1 MSTETAL
8 LERWV
13 WLNVSLVIALLASA
27 LRWFLERPH
36 LQRHFRPNAIPAL
49 HRAVWDIPWIIHP
62 LRLLYAVGVPA
73 LALLW
78 RGVLTPSGLGLKPF
92 FWAAD
97 QTLSTLYGSWDSW
110 VRDLGWTCV
119 FSGGFWVLIALAD
132 RTARRLSPPRET
144 RHSLSVALREAVYH
158 QAHWAFYREPFVLLL
173 GIGMGAWV
181 GLLPVAGEALLNPA
195 RWTDLQSPTHG
206 RDLLIRMG
214 LAVLSA
220 MLFIQTQN
228 IWLMLLA
235 DASLIWLLG
244 QKHETTQTQ
253 TGVAVTTPV

>member
-13 WLNVSLVIALLASA
+13 WLNISLVIALLASA

-36 LQRHFRPNAIPAL
+36 LQKHLRLDAALIPY
-49 HRAVWDIPWIIHP
+49 HAVWEIPWIIQP
-62 LRLLYAVGVPA
+62 LRLLYAVGMPA

-78 RGVLTPSGLGLKPF
+78 RGVLTPSGLGLKPLF
-92 FWAAD
+92 RTTD
-97 QTLSTLYGSWDSW
+97 QALSASPGNWDTW
-110 VRDLGWTCV
+110 VRDLGWTCA
-119 FSGGFWVLIALAD
+119 FAGGFWILVALAD
-132 RTARRLSPPRET
+132 RTARRFSAPRTT
-144 RHSLSVALREAVYH
+144 RRSLGVALREAVYH

-173 GIGMGAWV
+173 GVGMGAWA

-206 RDLLIRMG
+206 RDLLIRAG

-235 DASLIWLLG
+235 DTWLAWLLG
-244 QKHETTQTQ
+244 QKHETI
-253 TGVAVTTPV
+253 

>member
-36 LQRHFRPNAIPAL
+36 LQKYLGADAVPSADAVPTSY
-49 HRAVWDIPWIIHP
+49 RAVWEMPWIIHP
-62 LRLLYAVGVPA
+62 LRLLYAVGIPA

-92 FWAAD
+92 FWATD
-97 QTLSTLYGSWDSW
+97 QTLSTLSGSWDSW
-110 VRDLGWTCV
+110 VRDLGWTCA
-119 FSGGFWVLIALAD
+119 FAGGFWVLVLLAD
-132 RTARRLSPPRET
+132 RAAKRLSPPRKT
-144 RHSLSVALREAVYH
+144 RHSLSAALREAVYH

-173 GIGMGAWV
+173 GVGMGAWA
-181 GLLPVAGEALLNPA
+181 GLLPIAGEALLNPA
-195 RWTDLQSPTHG
+195 RWTDLQSPARG
-206 RDLLIRMG
+206 RDLLIRVG

-235 DASLIWLLG
+235 DTGLIWLLG
-244 QKHETTQTQ
+244 QKYET
-253 TGVAVTTPV
+253 A

>member
-1 MSTETAL
+1 LSTEDAL

-36 LQRHFRPNAIPAL
+36 LQKHFRTGAASAWP
-49 HRAVWDIPWIIHP
+49 RAVWDLSWIIHP
-62 LRLLYAVGVPA
+62 LRLLYAVGIPA

-78 RGVLTPSGLGLKPF
+78 RGILTPSGLGLQPF

-97 QTLSTLYGSWDSW
+97 QADPTAPGSWDVW
-110 VRDLGWTCV
+110 VRDLGWVCAFGV
-119 FSGGFWVLIALAD
+119 GFWILITLAN
-132 RTARRLSPPRET
+132 RAAKRLAPPHT
-144 RHSLSVALREAVYH
+144 TQHNPGVALREAVYH
-158 QAHWAFYREPFVLLL
+158 QAHWAFYREPFVLLF
-173 GIGMGAWV
+173 GVGMGAWA

-195 RWTDLQSPTHG
+195 RWTDLQSPVRGHN
-206 RDLLIRMG
+206 LLVRVG

-220 MLFIQTQN
+220 LLFIQTQN

-235 DASLIWLLG
+235 DMGLTWLLG
-244 QKHETTQTQ
+244 QQQESS
-253 TGVAVTTPV
+253 

>member
-36 LQRHFRPNAIPAL
+36 LLERLTNAPPTLQRP
-49 HRAVWDIPWIIHP
+49 VWEIPWIIQP
-62 LRLLYAVGVPA
+62 LRLLYAVGIPA
-73 LALLW
+73 AALLW
-78 RGVLTPSGLGLKPF
+78 RGALTPSGLGLKPF
-92 FWAAD
+92 FWTAD
-97 QTLSTLYGSWDSW
+97 QALSTASGSWNIW
-110 VRDLGWTCV
+110 VRDLGWTCAFACV
-119 FSGGFWVLIALAD
+119 FWVLVAIAD
-132 RTARRLSPPRET
+132 RSAKQLSPPRTT
-144 RHSLSVALREAVYH
+144 RRSVSVSLREAVYH

-173 GIGMGAWV
+173 GVGMGSWA

-195 RWTDLQSPTHG
+195 RWTDLQSPTRG
-206 RDLLIRMG
+206 RDLLIRVG

-235 DASLIWLLG
+235 DAGLTWLLG
-244 QKHETTQTQ
+244 QKHEIQS
-253 TGVAVTTPV
+253 

>member
-13 WLNVSLVIALLASA
+13 WVNISLVIALLASA

-36 LQRHFRPNAIPAL
+36 LRERLRANMTAIPQ
-49 HRAVWDIPWIIHP
+49 HPVWDIPWIVHP
-62 LRLLYAVGVPA
+62 LRLLYAVGIPA
-73 LALLW
+73 AALLW
-78 RGVLTPSGLGLKPF
+78 RGALTSSGLGLKPF

-97 QTLSTLYGSWDSW
+97 QALPTAPGSWDTW
-110 VRDLGWTCV
+110 VRDLGWTCA
-119 FSGGFWVLIALAD
+119 FASGFWLLVAIADQASK
-132 RTARRLSPPRET
+132 RFAPARET
-144 RHSLSVALREAVYH
+144 RRSLGVTLREAVYH
-158 QAHWAFYREPFVLLL
+158 QVHWAFYREPFVLLFGV
-173 GIGMGAWV
+173 GIGAWA

-195 RWTDLQSPTHG
+195 RWTDLQSPERG

-220 MLFIQTQN
+220 MFFIQTQN

-235 DASLIWLLG
+235 DTGLSWLLG
-244 QKHETTQTQ
+244 QKHELR
-253 TGVAVTTPV
+253 

>member
-36 LQRHFRPNAIPAL
+36 LQERLRANTSPAPY
-49 HRAVWDIPWIIHP
+49 RAVWDMPWIIHP
-62 LRLLYAVGVPA
+62 LRLLYAVGIPA
-73 LALLW
+73 VALLW
-78 RGVLTPSGLGLKPF
+78 RGALTPSGLGLKPF

-97 QTLSTLYGSWDSW
+97 QTLSSLSGSWHSW
-110 VRDLGWTCV
+110 VRDLGWTCA
-119 FSGGFWVLIALAD
+119 FAGGFWILVTLAD
-132 RTARRLSPPRET
+132 RTVKRLSPPRET
-144 RHSLSVALREAVYH
+144 RHNLSAALREAVYH
-158 QAHWAFYREPFVLLL
+158 QAHWAFYREPFVLLF
-173 GIGMGAWV
+173 GVGMGAWL

-195 RWTDLQSPTHG
+195 RWTDLQSPTRG
-206 RDLLIRMG
+206 RDLLIRVS

-228 IWLMLLA
+228 IWLLILA
-235 DASLIWLLG
+235 DTALAWILG
-244 QKHETTQTQ
+244 QKHETQ
-253 TGVAVTTPV
+253 

>member
-1 MSTETAL
+1 LSTETAL

-13 WLNVSLVIALLASA
+13 WLNISLVIALLASA

-36 LQRHFRPNAIPAL
+36 LQKLLRADAIPAS

-62 LRLLYAVGVPA
+62 LRLLYAVGIPA

-92 FWAAD
+92 FWVTD
-97 QTLSTLYGSWDSW
+97 QALSAPSGSWDTW
-110 VRDLGWTCV
+110 VRDFGWMCAFAV
-119 FSGGFWVLIALAD
+119 GFWVLITLAD
-132 RTARRLSPPRET
+132 RTAKRLSPPRKT
-144 RHSLSVALREAVYH
+144 QHSLGTSLREAVYH
-158 QAHWAFYREPFVLLL
+158 QAHWAFYREPFVLLF
-173 GIGMGAWV
+173 GVGMGTWA

-206 RDLLIRMG
+206 RDLLIRTG

-235 DASLIWLLG
+235 DTGLVWLLG
-244 QKHETTQTQ
+244 QKHES
-253 TGVAVTTPV
+253 A

>member
-13 WLNVSLVIALLASA
+13 WLNISLVIALLASA

-36 LQRHFRPNAIPAL
+36 LQKHLGLDAAL
-49 HRAVWDIPWIIHP
+49 TPYHAVWDIPWIIQP
-62 LRLLYAVGVPA
+62 LRLLYAVGIPA

-97 QTLSTLYGSWDSW
+97 QAASGNWDTW
-110 VRDLGWTCV
+110 VRDLGWTCA
-119 FSGGFWVLIALAD
+119 FAGGFWVLVALAD
-132 RTARRLSPPRET
+132 RAT
-144 RHSLSVALREAVYH
+144 RHLSSPHTTRRSLGMALREAVYH

-173 GIGMGAWV
+173 GVGMGAWA

-195 RWTDLQSPTHG
+195 RWTDLQYPTRG
-206 RDLLIRMG
+206 RDLLIRTG
-214 LAVLSA
+214 LAILSA

-235 DASLIWLLG
+235 DTGLVWLLG
-244 QKHETTQTQ
+244 QKHET
-253 TGVAVTTPV
+253 A

>member
-36 LQRHFRPNAIPAL
+36 LREQRRTNPSPTSY
-49 HRAVWDIPWIIHP
+49 RAVWEMPWIIHP
-62 LRLLYAVGVPA
+62 LRLLYAVGIPA

-92 FWAAD
+92 FWTAA
-97 QTLSTLYGSWDSW
+97 QTLSTLSGSWDSW
-110 VRDLGWTCV
+110 VRDLGWTCA
-119 FSGGFWVLIALAD
+119 FAGGFWVLVALAD
-132 RTARRLSPPRET
+132 RTAKRLSPPRET
-144 RHSLSVALREAVYH
+144 RHSLSAALREAVYH
-158 QAHWAFYREPFVLLL
+158 QVHWAFYREPFVLLF
-173 GIGMGAWV
+173 GVGMGAWL
-181 GLLPVAGEALLNPA
+181 GLVPVAGEALLNPA
-195 RWTDLQSPTHG
+195 RWTELQSPPRG
-206 RDLLIRMG
+206 RDLLIRVG

-228 IWLMLLA
+228 LWLMLLA
-235 DASLIWLLG
+235 DTALAWILG
-244 QKHETTQTQ
+244 QKHETQ
-253 TGVAVTTPV
+253 

>member
-1 MSTETAL
+1 LSTETAL

-27 LRWFLERPH
+27 LRWFLERPY
-36 LQRHFRPNAIPAL
+36 LQRYLNANAVPGANAVPSANAVSIP
-49 HRAVWDIPWIIHP
+49 HRAVWDRPWIIHP
-62 LRLLYAVGVPA
+62 LRLLYAVGIPA

-92 FWAAD
+92 FWAD
-97 QTLSTLYGSWDSW
+97 QTLSTLSGSWDSW
-110 VRDLGWTCV
+110 MRDLGWTCA
-119 FSGGFWVLIALAD
+119 FAGGFWVLVVLAD
-132 RTARRLSPPRET
+132 RAAKRLAPPRVT
-144 RHSLSVALREAVYH
+144 RHSLSAALREAVYH

-173 GIGMGAWV
+173 GVGMGAWA

-195 RWTDLQSPTHG
+195 RWTDLQSPTRG
-206 RDLLIRMG
+206 RDLLIRVG

-235 DASLIWLLG
+235 DSGLIWLLG
-244 QKHETTQTQ
+244 QKHEI
-253 TGVAVTTPV
+253 A